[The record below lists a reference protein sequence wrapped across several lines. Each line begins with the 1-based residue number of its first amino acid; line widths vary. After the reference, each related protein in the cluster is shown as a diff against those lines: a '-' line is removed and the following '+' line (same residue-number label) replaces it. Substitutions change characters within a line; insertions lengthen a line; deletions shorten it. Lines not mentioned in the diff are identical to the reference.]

1 VSMRGRRRQLCR
13 AVAISL
19 ACHTFVVGVFFLALP
34 AARTSRVATDHGLD
48 LKIPA
53 PENFVP
59 ISFQFDSGSPKLQ
72 RQATTPPANLVAA
85 PHPKPD
91 VPKTDGSSQTVTQAA
106 HQSTEPVAPPETA
119 KAGGSPL
126 VGSLHGRF
134 QPGPSI
140 VYVLDR
146 SGSMAQD
153 RKLAHAVATVK
164 ASLANL
170 GPENRFQVVTYDS
183 QATPLR
189 LAGNLILAPAS
200 VKNVADAA
208 NLLDSLVAEG
218 SSRHVE
224 GLRTGLEFQPDFL
237 ILLTDAGDLSSAD
250 LRRIKQWNRK
260 GTTIHVFLIGAGAND
275 DVASLR
281 ELAGAANVHFVPL
294 PAQQFLMP

>member
-1 VSMRGRRRQLCR
+1 MRGRRRQLCR
-13 AVAISL
+13 AVTISL
-19 ACHTFVVGVFFLALP
+19 ACHALVVGVFFLALP
-34 AARTSRVATDHGLD
+34 AGRSSRVATDPGLD
-48 LKIPA
+48 LRIPP

-59 ISFQFDSGSPKLQ
+59 ISFQFDSGSPRPQ

-85 PHPKPD
+85 PQPKPE
-91 VPKTDGSSQTVTQAA
+91 VPENDGPSQNVTQAA
-106 HQSTEPVAPPETA
+106 HQTTEPVAPPATV
-119 KAGGSPL
+119 KVGGPPK
-126 VGSLHGRF
+126 VGPLHGPF
-134 QPGPSI
+134 LPGPSI

-153 RKLAHAVATVK
+153 RKLAHAVGTLK

-183 QATPLR
+183 RATPLR

-208 NLLDSLVAEG
+208 SLLDGLVAEG

-224 GLRTGLEFQPDFL
+224 GLRTGLELQPDFL

-250 LRRIKQWNRK
+250 VRRIKKLNRK
-260 GTTIHVFLIGAGAND
+260 GTSIHVFLIGAGAND
-275 DVASLR
+275 DIASMR

-294 PAQQFLMP
+294 PAQQFIMP

>member
-1 VSMRGRRRQLCR
+1 
-13 AVAISL
+13 
-19 ACHTFVVGVFFLALP
+19 VVGVFFLALP
-34 AARTSRVATDHGLD
+34 AARSSRVATEPGLD
-48 LKIPA
+48 LKIRA

-59 ISFQFDSGSPKLQ
+59 ISFQFDSSAPIQQ
-72 RQATTPPANLVAA
+72 RQAATPPANLVAA
-85 PHPKPD
+85 PQPKPK
-91 VPKTDGSSQTVTQAA
+91 VPKNDGLSQNITQAA
-106 HQSTEPVAPPETA
+106 HQTTEPVAPPAVNAAGSA
-119 KAGGSPL
+119 K
-126 VGSLHGRF
+126 VGPLHGPF

-153 RKLAHAVATVK
+153 RKLTHAVALLK

-170 GPENRFQVVTYDS
+170 GPQNRFQVVTYDS
-183 QATPLR
+183 QAAPLR

-208 NLLDSLVAEG
+208 NLLDGLVAEG

-260 GTTIHVFLIGAGAND
+260 GTSIHVFLLGAGAND
-275 DVASLR
+275 DIASVR

-294 PAQQFLMP
+294 PAQQFIMP